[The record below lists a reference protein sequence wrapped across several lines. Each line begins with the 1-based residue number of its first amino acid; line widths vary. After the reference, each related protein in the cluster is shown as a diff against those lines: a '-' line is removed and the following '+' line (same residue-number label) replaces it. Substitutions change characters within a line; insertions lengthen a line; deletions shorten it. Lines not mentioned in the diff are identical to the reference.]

1 MDDNGVSFH
10 GLFLHDWRAAGEMS
24 HTPSIRITLMKRPSA
39 RGQAQPLLAVGADFL
54 GISRREMEYLNNW
67 LPLGSRNKSK

>member
-1 MDDNGVSFH
+1 
-10 GLFLHDWRAAGEMS
+10 MS

-39 RGQAQPLLAVGADFL
+39 RGQAQPLLAVGADVL